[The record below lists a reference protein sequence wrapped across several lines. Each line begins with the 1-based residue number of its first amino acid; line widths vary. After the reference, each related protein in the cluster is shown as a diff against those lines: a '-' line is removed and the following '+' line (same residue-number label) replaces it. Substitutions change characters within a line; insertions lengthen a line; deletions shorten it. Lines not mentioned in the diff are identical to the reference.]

1 VNSKNSKNSKNK
13 VSRLLM
19 GCVAAAAL
27 SVSANAADLAV
38 KARPAPDPVWSWTG
52 FYIGGHVGAGWGT
65 TETTLTSFSG
75 GPPGAFDVP
84 IAQNSRSGFLGG
96 GQVGYNYQS
105 GWAVFGVQGDIAGM
119 DVKGTTPCISTIACT
134 SKSDWLATV
143 SGRVGGVIGDR
154 TLVYIKGGGA
164 WLHTNQSATVSAG
177 IGGIGGITQLTSA
190 SSTSAGWLLGMGT
203 EYAFSR
209 NWTGFLE
216 YDYMDFQAK
225 NVALPL
231 GVLAPGAVIN
241 ASVVNKLSIAKAGV
255 NYKF

>member
-1 VNSKNSKNSKNK
+1 VNSKNSKNK

-19 GCVAAAAL
+19 GCVAAATL

-38 KARPAPDPVWSWTG
+38 KARPALDPVWSWTG

-65 TETTLTSFSG
+65 TETTLTSFPG
-75 GPPGAFDVP
+75 GPPGAFDFP

-119 DVKGTTPCISTIACT
+119 DVKGTTPCITEIACT

-143 SGRVGGVIGDR
+143 SGRVGGVVGDR

-164 WLHTNQSATVSAG
+164 WLHTNQSATAPAGIDG
-177 IGGIGGITQLTSA
+177 IGGMTQLTSA
-190 SSTSAGWLLGMGT
+190 SSTSVGWLLGMGT

-231 GVLAPGAVIN
+231 GALEPGAVVN

>member
-1 VNSKNSKNSKNK
+1 VNSKNSKKK

-38 KARPAPDPVWSWTG
+38 KARPALDPVWSWTG

-75 GPPGAFDVP
+75 GPPGAFP

-105 GWAVFGVQGDIAGM
+105 GWAVFGVEGDIAGM
-119 DVKGTTPCISTIACT
+119 DVKGTTPCIITIACT

-164 WLHTNQSATVSAG
+164 WLHTNQSATV
-177 IGGIGGITQLTSA
+177 GGITQLTSA
-190 SSTSAGWLLGMGT
+190 SSTPAGWLLGMGT

-225 NVALPL
+225 NVAFPL
-231 GVLAPGAVIN
+231 GVPAPGAVVN